1 MVTCRGLKNEWISE
15 STVEDHLA
23 SDEPKNQFTL
33 YSLRSHVK
41 FISEFKIKKEF
52 EALIL
57 VSERNQRP
65 SDVINVINKTCNWN
79 KLPLGG
85 LKRYFMK

>member
-1 MVTCRGLKNEWISE
+1 MISCVGSNDE
-15 STVEDHLA
+15 TSVPPVEDHLA
-23 SDEPKNQFTL
+23 SDEPKNKFTL
-33 YSLRSHVK
+33 YSLRSYVK

-65 SDVINVINKTCNWN
+65 SDVINVINKTCN
-79 KLPLGG
+79 
-85 LKRYFMK
+85 